1 MKSFLAFFV
10 LSLSYKLILGRDIER
25 EMTIEVQ
32 PGREECFYQ
41 DIIAGETLDLE
52 YQVIDG
58 GQGNLDINYYVAG
71 PQGNILV
78 QDNKKSDAAH
88 RTTMS
93 ESGDYKI
100 CWDNSYSRFNSKTVF
115 FGLIIESDDDNDQE
129 ALWGEGI
136 QGSPY
141 KEEDIYEMKVEDI
154 KDSVDRIRAHLTKSR
169 FLQDQLRAFEARD
182 RNIAENNYSR
192 VNRMSLLNLAV
203 MLVTG
208 LIQVLLLRSLFDEK
222 SRLHKLWKKGSSS
235 SYS

>member
-1 MKSFLAFFV
+1 MKMKSFLAFLV

-88 RTTMS
+88 
-93 ESGDYKI
+93 
-100 CWDNSYSRFNSKTVF
+100 RFNSKTVF

-222 SRLHKLWKKGSSS
+222 SRLHRLWKKGSSS